1 LSHNHELSKVVPRRW
16 REKVDSRLNVRE
28 VVIACVEPDLDHS
41 LHYASGLVILTDQRL
56 IATGAIDSDWQEW
69 QLTAVTAL
77 QAKEHT
83 GSGTLELLG
92 AGGRLAWW
100 NYTAAHARSAQ
111 HFVQIFESLRSEADD
126 AGAENILCP
135 RCGAALPSTHTD
147 CPICP
152 ALATPQAAFAL
163 IRVARFA
170 RPRLGMI
177 ALGLSLTLAAT
188 IFSLVPPYLTMPLL
202 DNILIPYQNGES
214 VDSGLVIW
222 YLAGLGGASILAW
235 LLGWGRRLTMA
246 MISERVGFD
255 LRNETYA
262 HLQGLSMDF
271 YNARR
276 TGDLISRISSD
287 SGRICDFLATNFVDF
302 ITDVLMIAMTA
313 TLLLTIESRLA
324 LIILCPFPFIAWLV
338 VTVRGRLRHGYRR
351 GFRAWGEMTS
361 VLADAIPGIRVVKA
375 FAQEN
380 REIGRFGK
388 ANRHVLRTNDQV
400 NRIWAFF
407 GPMLVLMTE
416 MGMLLAW
423 GFGAWLVIK
432 AQITVGVLTAFI
444 AYISRF
450 YGRLESMSRIVQ
462 ATQRAGASAQRIF
475 DILDRKSSVPEP
487 AQPVHLKRLRGQI
500 EFRNVGFRYGNRTV
514 IHDLNLTIHAEEMVG
529 LVGAS
534 GAGKTTLINLICRF
548 HDVDNGS
555 ILIDGVDLR
564 TVPLKEYRSHI
575 GLVLQDPFL
584 FYGTVAENIAYG
596 RPDAS
601 RAEIINAARAARAH
615 EFILNLP
622 DGYDSVVGERGQM
635 LSGGER
641 QRVSIARALLVNP
654 RILILDEATSAVDAE
669 TEREIQIA
677 LANLVWGRTTIAIA
691 HRLGTLKLADRL
703 VVLERGRVV
712 ETGQHNELVAHPGVY
727 ARLHR
732 AQTEMARG
740 AAL

>member
-1 LSHNHELSKVVPRRW
+1 
-16 REKVDSRLNVRE
+16 
-28 VVIACVEPDLDHS
+28 
-41 LHYASGLVILTDQRL
+41 
-56 IATGAIDSDWQEW
+56 
-69 QLTAVTAL
+69 
-77 QAKEHT
+77 
-83 GSGTLELLG
+83 
-92 AGGRLAWW
+92 
-100 NYTAAHARSAQ
+100 
-111 HFVQIFESLRSEADD
+111 
-126 AGAENILCP
+126 
-135 RCGAALPSTHTD
+135 
-147 CPICP
+147 
-152 ALATPQAAFAL
+152 
-163 IRVARFA
+163 
-170 RPRLGMI
+170 
-177 ALGLSLTLAAT
+177 
-188 IFSLVPPYLTMPLL
+188 
-202 DNILIPYQNGES
+202 
-214 VDSGLVIW
+214 
-222 YLAGLGGASILAW
+222 
-235 LLGWGRRLTMA
+235 
-246 MISERVGFD
+246 
-255 LRNETYA
+255 
-262 HLQGLSMDF
+262 
-271 YNARR
+271 
-276 TGDLISRISSD
+276 
-287 SGRICDFLATNFVDF
+287 
-302 ITDVLMIAMTA
+302 
-313 TLLLTIESRLA
+313 
-324 LIILCPFPFIAWLV
+324 
-338 VTVRGRLRHGYRR
+338 
-351 GFRAWGEMTS
+351 
-361 VLADAIPGIRVVKA
+361 
-375 FAQEN
+375 
-380 REIGRFGK
+380 
-388 ANRHVLRTNDQV
+388 DQV

-487 AQPVHLKRLRGQI
+487 AQPVHLKQLRGQI

-514 IHDLNLTIHAEEMVG
+514 LHDLNLTIHAEEMVG

-596 RPDAS
+596 RPSAS

-615 EFILNLP
+615 DFILNLP

-703 VVLERGRVV
+703 VVLERGHVV
-712 ETGQHNELVAHPGVY
+712 ETGQHNELLAHPGVY